1 MKLSFPHINIE
12 GIIGRLCLWAI
23 KYGVNLTLCTQK
35 KHKKLQI
42 LCHNLISIFAT
53 FNFLFEIF
61 IFFPPNILI

>member
-1 MKLSFPHINIE
+1 LDTEQSMKLSFPHINIE

-42 LCHNLISIFAT
+42 LCH
-53 FNFLFEIF
+53 
-61 IFFPPNILI
+61 